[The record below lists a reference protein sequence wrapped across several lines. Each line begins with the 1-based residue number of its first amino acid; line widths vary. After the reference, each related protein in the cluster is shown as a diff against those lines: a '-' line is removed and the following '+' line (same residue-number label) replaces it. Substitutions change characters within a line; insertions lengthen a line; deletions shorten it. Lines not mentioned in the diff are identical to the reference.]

1 MVHFI
6 NFHKKIIVLL
16 SLLLMVVT
24 RVDAAVQSHV
34 NSGNPAY
41 PFPQFLSYTFGDSH
55 SLGNLGT
62 KNADGV
68 VHAEMEQDIR
78 DAWQIAC
85 NHFIYTGDEL
95 DGVKYIKGNEGM
107 PYDGSEG
114 DGYALLGAAYM
125 ADKTT
130 FDGLWL
136 RVHDKRITKIRR
148 HIDGVV
154 NFPNFDYEAGAL
166 IEGDG
171 EGVAPDGAFDVVMAL
186 YVAWKQWGDYMGIK
200 DATGQPISYKKDLI
214 EVVQGLV
221 RRGRFQEVS
230 NPTGK
235 MMYSGCIGFDGFIKR
250 CDKDGEATGWAYSN
264 NKFVPAGYQAL
275 NSCCTSP
282 CIDYVAPSYFHEFAD
297 LLQDF
302 KDKSAEELANDSDEE
317 LDFMIMQFRRAESSS
332 DWLISQTTNLSEKHI
347 PCAGIATFNAEG
359 NKITAVK
366 NYADGEDFRY
376 CWRTILNYMWHGTP
390 TYTWNENTHEIEY
403 KSNTFEY
410 DVAKKF
416 NVFLNSPQSSPWNT
430 ECKTFGGGP
439 DVSFKGPMTLSYY
452 YTPDGVEQSTFNLNW
467 MPGVGSITAVAMQD
481 YDLMGMLYRQCNIEW
496 EPVGGTDNYLGSDP
510 HYYHGWFRHLGM
522 LVASG
527 NYPAASQMN
536 PMANMKIYRAIKD
549 SVTFCYTGDKF
560 TYLLDY
566 RNYGSVDAED
576 VVIVENV
583 PKDFVFISASD
594 GGVYNES
601 NRTVTWKIGTVP
613 GFVTGGLS
621 KTMGQVSY
629 EVQVGPNASGR
640 YCTTAEITCSNGSGW
655 TSNEFPNYVTATYQR
670 NCVDVIKRA
679 LMIEKLADVEMV
691 NPGNTVTYTI
701 NFENSSKA
709 GWLDGGR
716 SRVNVAFAN
725 SGDANGSQ
733 LWLKFRLYNDAYESY
748 INYGNY
754 RVSYYIYDSNLK
766 CEVSSSDCNVGWGWY
781 TATYE
786 GKREPTD
793 QVTVS
798 HETIVEDKDEHG
810 RWNQRL
816 ILRFAPLLV
825 TTTGHLCNYY
835 GMGTRI
841 HKGGA
846 EPLRLFGYLFP
857 STWSSTNFGDDWSWD
872 AKASDADD
880 GNYYPITPSHQLIDM
895 ETGESIEIPVNE
907 YSPNICETPRHTV
920 DNILVEEFDGYV
932 WRRVLGTGPMAGRE
946 ANNVVVI
953 DTLPAGMTFVSF
965 QNKCPLQDYGAS
977 WDSYKIADG
986 RWVVKWEIP
995 VMQIE
1000 QKGSIVYTAEASF
1013 PSGKDCLTDDEKTEN
1028 VAWILADKNSPVGDV
1043 AVVTV
1048 TCAKVPDPIIPTTL
1062 TKVADKD
1069 SYSVGDPITYT
1080 IGYKQTHGAIF
1091 NNAGA
1096 STQDWT
1102 LSGASL
1108 SNGTLSLPNG
1118 STAKFNKSYSK
1129 NSYVEMNCALTSY
1142 ASTEVVLRDKI
1153 RLDIRLDWSTM
1164 KLTCYD
1170 GNQLKKEA
1178 SIVFQGTEATLRIQL
1193 TDEIMRVWVDNDTT
1207 NSESFTV
1214 DNLTTTTAGCLG
1226 FNGIE
1231 AGDFKFSNIHVHTD
1245 YAYDLSI
1252 VDLVPAEVEVDESS
1266 FQSFHNGSAA
1276 GTGKL
1281 LKGADGDSIVWTG
1294 LANNPIAFGDTFT
1307 VTWKGTVKEC
1317 SEKIINLAKAKLLGH
1332 AHNKIMAQVVSGC
1345 GEECP
1350 LPNVTLTISDNAICA
1365 GDSAILVAGPTGSYT
1380 YIFYEDGVRLDSTA
1394 SNVFKTKPIAA
1405 GRYKYSVEVISR
1417 LTQLPCYSPS
1427 DTLILMVEKLPKG
1440 SNFDLGTFCKGN
1452 ADVTSMNREIDNMA
1466 AEGVSYS
1473 WFDADDQPTSLPD
1486 INAITAPGDY
1496 NFSYSL
1502 STQSGCESKT
1512 LGQLK
1517 FTVKEITPPTGTG
1530 VVSYL
1535 LGDTAAN
1542 GSFDKNLIQQDPSVV
1557 DLDPDYTY
1565 IWFDEN
1571 GQQLQGPP
1579 TPSVPSAGSTVTS
1592 KYYVKRTQPV
1602 GCVSD
1607 SLPVTVIVSGSSVP
1621 VPDNVTYCL
1630 NESALPISA
1639 TVSEVNNSTSAW
1651 EVVYYDA
1658 DGNELT
1664 SDADRTPITS
1674 AAGTITYYVSQR
1686 EVGNPTNES
1695 GKVPLTVTV
1704 VEITTPDISMNRTQY
1719 CKGEEYEQLQV
1730 KSTSSLY
1737 DANKS
1742 SFSWSVDGQS
1752 VTGVPLA
1759 QTQTEVVSYGVVERY
1774 AIDANHVCVSDTA
1787 KFAVQ
1792 STFVPVATGSL
1803 SVNYLK
1809 QEAAADGSFESLL
1822 TKDPSAVSASDNTDY
1837 ELVWYDKDLN
1847 ELGTADPTPMK
1858 DNSWEEN
1865 KDVNLVYFVK
1875 QRHKDSGCL
1884 SDTVRVSVIISDAL
1898 VPNTFPMNYCHH
1910 AKASSLEYS
1919 ASINTN
1925 RGQVRDIDYELVWF
1939 SPEDNYV
1946 APLDAAPVPSTE
1958 TVGVTIYK
1966 VAQKQKS
1973 DGAVS
1978 SKADVKVT
1986 VFPNPEIKV
1995 DALPQT
2001 CGEEIDITKYIHLAN
2016 VEDTSTLYF
2025 YANKACTNRLSDAE
2039 LSLAQSKLFYANAYY
2054 TIFSEPNIVGVCS
2067 SDTMEVNA
2075 TIDDLSNL
2083 VVDAPSSVCP
2093 NGDIHMKASATST
2106 TATVSYV
2113 WSGDATGS
2121 DDVLDTKDE
2130 SGLFGKVYSFVLTA
2144 SAGACHLDTTV
2155 TVTVGRGELTGDV
2168 LANDQAT
2175 HNFRTCGGET
2185 IELSTTH
2192 DGTDYKWTDLSGN
2205 SVGDGTGVSVS
2216 PTATTTYVV
2225 SLVNKCETSDTIVV
2239 EVYPLSLTADFT
2251 LLDTAVCEK
2260 SSASATLTITG
2271 YDASMPGAYI
2281 KWLKD
2286 DNELTDFAGQTSLQ
2300 LDDLR
2305 ESDGGVY
2312 TYEVSNGICLAKT
2325 SDTKT
2330 TARLVVKPFVSYNE
2344 PATVEIPHGGS
2355 ASLAISGLTPA
2366 DASVSWKGAS
2376 HAGEGNPFEIADMVS
2391 AELFTVTL
2399 SADGYCDSETELQV
2413 LVDAKAVVS
2422 ISVSADIVC
2431 VEDGVTVTA
2440 DTTGTGHLMHPDLYQ
2455 LSWYSLDA
2463 EGNLSKLAGNNVEL
2477 KDYPQA
2483 SASYFAEVTYGNQ
2496 KAISDTLSVEI
2507 VTPAIYTVTEN
2518 AVSCSG
2524 DEVTIEV
2531 SSDEEDVEVEWAED
2545 GSKAPSIVVAPTE
2558 SRSYEFTIS
2567 KKGLCPVKDQIPVSV
2582 KEKPSITMDED
2593 KTICEGSG
2601 ITISPAV
2608 TGKEYSG
2615 FVWTDPD
2622 GEIVSRELQ
2631 LIMDP
2636 TLSGDYTLQV
2646 STTSCGDATASINVK
2661 VIPTPVLY
2669 IDSINF
2675 TTRKVEVASG
2685 GMGSFEYKMDNQEWQ
2700 SDNTYEGLAYKVLHT
2715 AYARDE
2721 MGCVGVSVFNI
2732 AQPPLPIEDY
2742 FTPDGSGANDVWDV
2756 TSILEAY
2763 PKTTV
2768 KIFDRSGKVVAEL
2781 NGDMAEWDGTYNG
2794 NPLPSTDYWYLI
2806 NVPEIRQQ
2814 FTGHFTLI
2822 RGK

>member
-1 MVHFI
+1 M
-6 NFHKKIIVLL
+6 
-16 SLLLMVVT
+16 
-24 RVDAAVQSHV
+24 DAAVQSHV